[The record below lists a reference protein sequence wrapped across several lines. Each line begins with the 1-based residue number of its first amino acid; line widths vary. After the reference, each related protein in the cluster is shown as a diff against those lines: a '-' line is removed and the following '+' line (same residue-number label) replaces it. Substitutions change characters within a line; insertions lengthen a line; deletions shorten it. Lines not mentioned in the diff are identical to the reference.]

1 MYNIIMKKKLEK
13 YFALLIKDKTQLNFE
28 KVYLIT
34 APPLYRLAVK
44 IVHNEDVAQ
53 EVIQDAF
60 IKIWNNIETY
70 NPTKGKPLHWI
81 TSIVRN
87 QAIDY
92 IRKQKTILIVDDFE
106 IDSIASDAN
115 QEDENLQHK
124 EKVLELNECIGE
136 LEQNS
141 KDAIFMAYYSN
152 MTYENISKTLGFPV
166 NTVKTWVRR
175 SKAFISRCLKNK
187 QKMLESLKS

>member
-1 MYNIIMKKKLEK
+1 MYNITMKKKLEK
-13 YFALLIKDKTQLNFE
+13 YFALLVQDKTQLNFE

-34 APPLYRLAVK
+34 APPLFRLAVK
-44 IVHNEDVAQ
+44 IVHNEDDAQ

-60 IKIWNNIETY
+60 IKIWNNFETY
-70 NPTKGKPLHWI
+70 SPKKGKPLQWI

-87 QAIDY
+87 QAIDC

-106 IDSIASDAN
+106 IESIASDAN
-115 QEDENLQHK
+115 QEDVNLQHK

-166 NTVKTWVRR
+166 NTIKTWVRR
-175 SKAFISRCLKNK
+175 SKAFIRRCLKNK
-187 QKMLESLKS
+187 QKMLESLNS

>member
-1 MYNIIMKKKLEK
+1 MKKKFEK
-13 YFALLIKDKTQLNFE
+13 YFALLVEEKNQHNFE

-34 APPLYRLAVK
+34 APPLFRVAEK
-44 IVHNEDVAQ
+44 IVHNADAAQ
-53 EVIQDAF
+53 ECVQNAF
-60 IKIWNNIETY
+60 IKIWSNIETY
-70 NPTKGKPLHWI
+70 NPKKGKPLHWV

-92 IRKQKTILIVDDFE
+92 IRKQNKILIEDDFE
-106 IDSIASDAN
+106 LESIASDES
-115 QEDENLQHK
+115 QEDVNIEHS

-141 KDAIFMAYYSN
+141 KDAVFMAYYSN

-175 SKAFISRCLKNK
+175 SKSYIRRCLKNK
-187 QKMLESLKS
+187 QKTLKSLNS

>member
-1 MYNIIMKKKLEK
+1 MKKKLEK

-34 APPLYRLAVK
+34 APPLFRLAVK
-44 IVHNEDVAQ
+44 IVHNEDVAR
-53 EVIQDAF
+53 EIIQDAF
-60 IKIWNNIETY
+60 IKIWSNIETY

-92 IRKQKTILIVDDFE
+92 IRKQKTILIVDDFDIE
-106 IDSIASDAN
+106 SIASYES
-115 QEDENLQHK
+115 QEDINIKHSEA
-124 EKVLELNECIGE
+124 VLELNECIGE

-141 KDAIFMAYYSN
+141 KDALFMSYYSN
-152 MTYENISKTLGFPV
+152 MTYDNISKTLGFPV
-166 NTVKTWVRR
+166 NTIKTWMRR
-175 SKAFISRCLKNK
+175 SKYLIRKCLKNK